1 VNDQSQYLYYTI
13 GCAVFCI
20 IANTMPYFFPF
31 REHLANEND
40 IIGSIIGTQK
50 HGKSKIEPHHE
61 PLVENE
67 VSAKFHVEQA
77 PLNLSGT
84 RLPSEVHDINRS
96 TMPQLVSSAGP
107 GVETSRQ

>member
-1 VNDQSQYLYYTI
+1 
-13 GCAVFCI
+13 
-20 IANTMPYFFPF
+20 MPYFFPF

-50 HGKSKIEPHHE
+50 KSRIEPHKLTE

-84 RLPSEVHDINRS
+84 RLPSEVNDINRS
-96 TMPQLVSSAGP
+96 SMPDRLSNAGQ
-107 GVETSRQ
+107 GIETSRQ